1 MTDVSLLVEWESVQ
15 GAEYYVLTYYPKNDE
30 GAQEQVGF
38 STLIISVSNTGCSK
52 KKSILPISSYKLILI
67 NCILDFGR
75 QHRELLPH
83 HRTDSWGYL
92 HCPSTCGG

>member
-30 GAQEQVGF
+30 AAQEQVGF

-52 KKSILPISSYKLILI
+52 KNPKSILPISSYKLIL
-67 NCILDFGR
+67 
-75 QHRELLPH
+75 
-83 HRTDSWGYL
+83 
-92 HCPSTCGG
+92 STAY

>member
-52 KKSILPISSYKLILI
+52 KKKYITYFILQTYSHQLHIRFRSPTQRTPTSSQ
-67 NCILDFGR
+67 D
-75 QHRELLPH
+75 
-83 HRTDSWGYL
+83 
-92 HCPSTCGG
+92 

>member
-52 KKSILPISSYKLILI
+52 KKKKYIYYLFHLTNLFSSTAY
-67 NCILDFGR
+67 
-75 QHRELLPH
+75 
-83 HRTDSWGYL
+83 
-92 HCPSTCGG
+92 

>member
-1 MTDVSLLVEWESVQ
+1 MTDVSLLVGWESVQ

-52 KKSILPISSYKLILI
+52 KKVYYLFHLTNLFSSTAY
-67 NCILDFGR
+67 
-75 QHRELLPH
+75 
-83 HRTDSWGYL
+83 
-92 HCPSTCGG
+92 

>member
-1 MTDVSLLVEWESVQ
+1 MYIFVLSVLAPQGLQVVQVTDVSLLVEWESVQ

-52 KKSILPISSYKLILI
+52 IKVYYLYHLE
-67 NCILDFGR
+67 NCFL
-75 QHRELLPH
+75 
-83 HRTDSWGYL
+83 
-92 HCPSTCGG
+92 STAY